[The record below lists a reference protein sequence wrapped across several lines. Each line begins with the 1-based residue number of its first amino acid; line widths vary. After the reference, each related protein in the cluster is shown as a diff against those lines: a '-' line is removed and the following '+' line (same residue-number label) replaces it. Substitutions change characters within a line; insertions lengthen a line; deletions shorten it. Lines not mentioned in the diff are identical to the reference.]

1 MKKSTL
7 TPAILVLSMM
17 LSPSSANAFWLDI
30 VKEFVSGTIKT
41 IAMPKAAKNLS
52 AAAEDKPAPP
62 APTTVQIPQS
72 GTPHSPED
80 IFAAL
85 SKLENICMQ
94 EFANN
99 IPCAIGMEKS
109 FSIGTAR
116 EKAAAKARIELANS
130 MGTYINANAKLD
142 SKSEEDGEGILS
154 EANAYIAE
162 AKLTTRQ
169 LVSGAQQ
176 YLSYTYIDEEATEL
190 NKGRTVYMTTVVM
203 VMNKELFGKA
213 LEDAAK
219 GNPLGSQ
226 IIRESRKG
234 IVSVVRTAL
243 KRM

>member
-1 MKKSTL
+1 MKKSML

-41 IAMPKAAKNLS
+41 IAMPKAAKNLV
-52 AAAEDKPAPP
+52 AAEGNPAPP
-62 APTTVQIPQS
+62 APAAAQAPQL

-94 EFANN
+94 EFADN

-203 VMNKELFGKA
+203 VMNRELFGKA

-234 IVSVVRTAL
+234 IVSVVRTAI